1 MNPAGD
7 GWWLLGVGGSELWGT
22 RHRWQ
27 SEQLRGQ
34 ASSADTLL
42 TVAPLPARSP
52 PSSPRDRPPP
62 HLPYPLPTP
71 LSPSVPIRLP
81 SALSEGAVGG
91 GRRGGGLPPA
101 ASPAGRRH
109 RARCRRRRRLAHAP
123 ARLCCPRPSCGSPSF
138 PLPLP
143 PPPPPLPPPPSNPVR
158 PASLPAGGLLG
169 SSRWAGGTHTPPGGQ
184 GACHVNPPRC
194 RCVPTPPPPTRGR
207 SLLAATPPPHGCT
220 ARGTPCAAD
229 GGNGPRRSC
238 RCRRRRWCR

>member
-1 MNPAGD
+1 MASASRCIAVAWPRMSRASEGGWTSAGGGIPCRGHRIASQDSAWMNPAGD

-143 PPPPPLPPPPSNPVR
+143 PPPPPLPPPHR
-158 PASLPAGGLLG
+158 
-169 SSRWAGGTHTPPGGQ
+169 
-184 GACHVNPPRC
+184 
-194 RCVPTPPPPTRGR
+194 
-207 SLLAATPPPHGCT
+207 
-220 ARGTPCAAD
+220 TPCAPLPSPPGD
-229 GGNGPRRSC
+229 S
-238 RCRRRRWCR
+238 